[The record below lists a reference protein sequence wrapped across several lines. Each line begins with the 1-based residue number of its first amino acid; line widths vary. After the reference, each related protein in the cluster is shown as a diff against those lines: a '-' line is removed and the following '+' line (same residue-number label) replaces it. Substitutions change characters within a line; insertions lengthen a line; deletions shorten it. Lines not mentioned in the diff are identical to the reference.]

1 MRRLYIF
8 IASIALVS
16 LSACS
21 NEDSEPN
28 VQKLDTALSVLQ
40 ASEEWIKNHYLEGRN
55 YMPGIRSRGGKTVV
69 FSKGIGNSIEMAFC
83 EAMANAAGSF
93 GNKQTIITG
102 TTISPE
108 VAQLK
113 MSPNL
118 TVSTQI
124 TASEALI
131 YSSDGK
137 AYSTAE
143 VAGQIDVNLF
153 DYKLSCGFSD
163 NSEKVVSSLAY
174 SRTPGCESNEQMRE
188 FLDNEMK
195 KEGHR
200 IVKSFWAANCKG
212 KVIEEEHYALILV
225 VRPN

>member
-1 MRRLYIF
+1 MRTLLMV
-8 IASIALVS
+8 IASTVFFS

-21 NEDSEPN
+21 NEDSEADID
-28 VQKLDTALSVLQ
+28 KLDTYETVIRASNEWMKKQ
-40 ASEEWIKNHYLEGRN
+40 ALEGRN
-55 YMPGIRSRGGKTVV
+55 YMPGMRSRDGKTVV
-69 FSKGIGNSIEMAFC
+69 FSEGIGGSIEMAFC
-83 EAMANAAGSF
+83 NAMQSAATNFFS
-93 GNKQTIITG
+93 KQTITG
-102 TTISPE
+102 TTISQE
-108 VAQLK
+108 VAPLK

-118 TVSTQI
+118 MVSTQI

-131 YSSDGK
+131 YGSDGK
-137 AYSTAE
+137 AYSTVESLAS
-143 VAGQIDVNLF
+143 QTDVNLF
-153 DYKLSCGFSD
+153 DYKLSCGFLD

-200 IVKSFWAANCKG
+200 ILKSFWAANCKG